1 MLKKIVASRVLGAF
15 NYNIDFSEAD
25 SDIFA
30 IYAPNGSGKT
40 NFLKLV
46 TLVSNCNLDS
56 MQEIFKIPFKEVVIE
71 SSKGTVQVEK
81 VSGIFSEEIRV
92 SVGSLLDE
100 KNDDSKKETTFTPS
114 EIDLLQNSPFYREEA
129 DLKGEIF
136 EKVREIAG
144 NFNFLGADRIA
155 QSEES
160 VYIDTAEMRLQLN
173 RGDKLRNPSKS
184 KNYGKTFSVLD
195 DLDKKL
201 VRQALSGSVI
211 TKRDGV
217 YAEIT
222 RKVLNDS
229 DQFKD
234 KSAGQASTI
243 LADKIQQID
252 RDNKLVKKYEI
263 VNFDEYD
270 SIKQLMQLAPRRDAS
285 VFKQLIYVLAP
296 YLDSL
301 DERINIAR
309 DSAEMI
315 DTFIKSLNGMLENK
329 TIDFKPSSGFSL
341 KTRHGEAL
349 SFSNLSSGEKHL
361 VLILA
366 NAIYS
371 SAMNDDIIIIDEP
384 EISLG
389 IRWQRNLLKKIVDCT
404 EKSNTK
410 ILFASHSPL
419 MLRGM
424 NRRFIIEPEFEDNQK
439 LMDEA

>member
-1 MLKKIVASRVLGAF
+1 MLKKIVAHRVLGAF
-15 NYNIDFSEAD
+15 NYNINFSESE

-56 MQEIFKIPFKEVVIE
+56 MQEIFKIPFEEVIIE
-71 SSKGTVQVEK
+71 SSKGTVYVEK
-81 VSGIFSEEIRV
+81 VNGIFSEEVQV
-92 SVGSLLDE
+92 SVNPVFTQE
-100 KNDDSKKETTFTPS
+100 NDNSKKVAKFTIN
-114 EIDLLQNSPFYREEA
+114 EIDLLRNSPFYREED
-129 DLKGEIF
+129 DLTGEIF
-136 EKVREIAG
+136 QQVREIAG
-144 NFNFLGADRIA
+144 NFNFLGTDRIA

-160 VYIDTAEMRLQLN
+160 VYVDTAEMRLQLN
-173 RGDKLRNPSKS
+173 RGVKLRNLSKG
-184 KNYGKTFSVLD
+184 KNYGNTFSVLD

-234 KSAGQASTI
+234 KSAGQASSI
-243 LADKIQQID
+243 LAGKIQQID
-252 RDNKLVKKYEI
+252 GNNKLVKKYEI

-270 SIKQLMQLAPRRDAS
+270 SIKKLMQSAPRRDAS
-285 VFKQLIYVLAP
+285 EFKQLIYVLAP

-301 DERINIAR
+301 NERINIAR

-315 DTFIKSLNGMLENK
+315 DTFIKSLNGLLENK

-341 KTRHGEAL
+341 KTKRGESL

-389 IRWQRNLLKKIVDCT
+389 IRWQRNLLKKIIDCT

-419 MLRGM
+419 MLKGM
-424 NRRFIIEPEFEDNQK
+424 NRKYIIEPKFENN
-439 LMDEA
+439 L